1 MTKAMVKEGFG
12 NCSNHYECHSVCPK
26 GIKVQFIAKLNRE
39 FFIKPQAKGG
49 GDNLLSGPF

>member
-39 FFIKPQAKGG
+39 FIKPQAKGG